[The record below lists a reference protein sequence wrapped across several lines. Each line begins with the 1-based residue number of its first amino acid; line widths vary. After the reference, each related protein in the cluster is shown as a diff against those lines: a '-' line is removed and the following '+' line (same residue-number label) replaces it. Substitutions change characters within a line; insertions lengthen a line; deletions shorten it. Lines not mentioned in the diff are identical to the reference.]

1 MWSYL
6 KLGFDILYIYVQMAC
21 TKRVNFDGDDHGDKR
36 IRPTMS
42 NHKWHV
48 ESQVVEHVQPVVV
61 DEPMVIDELV
71 ELVKPLKQQDPKATD
86 VFPGGL
92 EDTSLLTS
100 YVDHMARS
108 L

>member
-1 MWSYL
+1 MGC
-6 KLGFDILYIYVQMAC
+6 LGCKPIRNGYSKIPSTNFRIGILEG
-21 TKRVNFDGDDHGDKR
+21 TEHSG
-36 IRPTMS
+36 TL
-42 NHKWHV
+42 
-48 ESQVVEHVQPVVV
+48 EHVQPVVV